1 MNAQALKAEVEKL
14 FSELLQRVHS
24 LIDGHDPASQ
34 AQVAAEAPA
43 SGSEVTAGATDD
55 KPPTA
60 AT

>member
-24 LIDGHDPASQ
+24 LIDSREQASQ
-34 AQVAAEAPA
+34 AQAATEATA
-43 SGSEVTAGATDD
+43 SGSQSSAATTND